1 MIIYD
6 RYVAR
11 ANPWSLDIRTQ
22 RFCIQMVL
30 ASYLGGL
37 INSLT
42 HTIGLLDFCGLIV
55 NHSFWDIPLLLRLSC
70 SDIRNKE
77 MLLLIFSGVAAMFIC
92 IIIVGS
98 YMHIIIAICESIQL
112 RGGTSLFH
120 LCFPPDLCD
129 FILWLSDLW
138 LNPAKFSVVP
148 ATEGLCCVLYFGTPR
163 AKPTDL

>member
-98 YMHIIIAICESIQL
+98 YMHIIIAICKSIQL
-112 RGGTSLFH
+112 RGGAKPFPLVLPTWPLWLYSMALWPLVKSSQVLSSPCNRRSL
-120 LCFPPDLCD
+120 LC
-129 FILWLSDLW
+129 FILWYS
-138 LNPAKFSVVP
+138 P
-148 ATEGLCCVLYFGTPR
+148 C
-163 AKPTDL
+163 